1 MRPAN
6 SPTGDMI
13 LDRSDRIFV
22 ILLVLAFAAAIY
34 LAVGRMQIERSN
46 KIVEIIVDA
55 DDVRWVAAALGES
68 SCELLQELS
77 EAGVTALAVREMNLK
92 ELIACGQVIVS
103 RFPAGAD
110 VEGPLLT
117 FTCNASKSSE
127 RLYSALKARFPM
139 GRALP
144 TFPTVDPGDLPPDVL
159 MDVPLLLRPED
170 LDDARGNLLR
180 VVARLGN
187 FPEATPT
194 AIEAAAAAAERAG
207 ARLVIFR
214 DDQVLGYQALV
225 GETAKAF
232 QRHGLQFGYV
242 EIAEQKGQDGLA
254 KLLAKQL
261 IRVHSI
267 TDADLETITA
277 DTAITRYA
285 RAVRER
291 GIRACYVRLLTRP
304 QADPKGA
311 NTRYVSAIVQALRN
325 QGFRIGP
332 PAPLSAPTDW
342 PSRPARLLVL
352 LGLPAAAAL
361 LLRRLA
367 PVGSGWQ
374 WAAFA
379 AVALPLLGLGA
390 LHSEKLPALGGLLA
404 ASVFPALGVTV
415 ALQLARDSAVR
426 PETGQIV
433 RRGLVGLGLASLL
446 SFIGGMLI
454 VGLYADVEYLQGIGL
469 FTGVK
474 ASYLLP
480 LAVVLLVVIAD
491 LPGKVEPRYV
501 WKERLARGLGGFLRS
516 PISWGQAAAV
526 VFALAAVALVL
537 MRSGNE
543 SAVAP
548 TGLELKMRNLL
559 ESLLIARPRTKEF
572 LIGHPALML
581 ACALALRGRRG
592 WLPLVALVA
601 VIGQVSLL
609 NTFCHFHIPLYLGLL
624 RTLHGVWIG
633 ALVGLAAILIWR
645 ALCDRE
651 PRATP

>member
-1 MRPAN
+1 M
-6 SPTGDMI
+6 
-13 LDRSDRIFV
+13 DRSDRAFV
-22 ILLVLAFAAAIY
+22 ILLIVALAAAIY
-34 LAVGRMQIERSN
+34 LAVGRMQIERGN

-55 DDVRWVAAALGES
+55 DDARHVAAASGLS
-68 SCELLQELS
+68 VPELLKELR
-77 EAGVTALAVREMNLK
+77 EAGATALGVREMNLK
-92 ELIACGQVIVS
+92 EMIAAGRTTISFVSTGTPILIAEDPTAAAQVAAAI
-103 RFPAGAD
+103 RRKFPGC
-110 VEGPLLT
+110 E
-117 FTCNASKSSE
+117 
-127 RLYSALKARFPM
+127 ARGSDFVVTL
-139 GRALP
+139 GSI
-144 TFPTVDPGDLPPDVL
+144 TPDTL
-159 MDVPLLLRPED
+159 ADVPLLLRPED
-170 LDDARGNLLR
+170 LAAAQSTRLR

-187 FPEATPT
+187 YPGATPA
-194 AIEAAAAAAERAG
+194 AIQATAAAAQQAG
-207 ARLVIFR
+207 ARLVVFR
-214 DDQVLGYQALV
+214 DDQVLGYQGLV

-261 IRVHSI
+261 IRLHSI

-277 DTAITRYA
+277 STAITRYA

-311 NTRYVSAIVQALRN
+311 NTRYVSAIVQALRD

-332 PAPLSAPTDW
+332 PAPLSAPPDW
-342 PSRPARLLVL
+342 PARPARLLVL

-367 PVGSGWQ
+367 PVSAAWP
-374 WAAFA
+374 WAAFVA
-379 AVALPLLGLGA
+379 LALPLLGLG
-390 LHSEKLPALGGLLA
+390 LMHSTRLPALGGLLA
-404 ASVFPALGVTV
+404 ASVFPALGLTV

-426 PETGQIV
+426 PGTGQMV

-446 SFIGGMLI
+446 SSIGGMLI

-480 LAVVLLVVIAD
+480 FAVVLLVVIAD
-491 LPGKVEPRYV
+491 LPGKAEPRYV
-501 WKERLARGLGGFLRS
+501 WKERLARGLGGFLRN

-526 VFALAAVALVL
+526 VLALAAVALVL

-559 ESLLIARPRTKEF
+559 ESLLLARPRTKEF
-572 LIGHPALML
+572 LIGHPALIL
-581 ACALALRGRRG
+581 ACALACRGRRA
-592 WLPLVALVA
+592 WLPLVALLA

-633 ALVGLAAILIWR
+633 ALVGVSVILVWR
-645 ALCDRE
+645 ALCDRV

>member
-1 MRPAN
+1 M
-6 SPTGDMI
+6 
-13 LDRSDRIFV
+13 DRSDRAFV
-22 ILLVLAFAAAIY
+22 ILLIVALAAAIY
-34 LAVGRMQIERSN
+34 LAVGRMQIERGN

-55 DDVRWVAAALGES
+55 DDARHVAAASGLS
-68 SCELLQELS
+68 VPELLKELR
-77 EAGVTALAVREMNLK
+77 EAGATALGVREMNLK
-92 ELIACGQVIVS
+92 EMIAAGHIIISRYQSEPVLSSPNGLSATVPMSLIGTLRAKFPGSEVS
-103 RFPAGAD
+103 GTPYVVPSVRLGK
-110 VEGPLLT
+110 LT
-117 FTCNASKSSE
+117 
-127 RLYSALKARFPM
+127 P
-139 GRALP
+139 
-144 TFPTVDPGDLPPDVL
+144 DLL

-170 LDDARGNLLR
+170 LAAAQSTRLR

-187 FPEATPT
+187 YPGATPA
-194 AIEAAAAAAERAG
+194 AIQATAAAAQQAG
-207 ARLVIFR
+207 ARLVVFR
-214 DDQVLGYQALV
+214 DDQVLGYQGLV

-261 IRVHSI
+261 IRLHSI

-277 DTAITRYA
+277 STAITRYA

-311 NTRYVSAIVQALRN
+311 NTRYVSAIVQALRD

-332 PAPLSAPTDW
+332 PAPLSAPPDW
-342 PSRPARLLVL
+342 PARPARLLVL

-367 PVGSGWQ
+367 PVSAAWP
-374 WAAFA
+374 WAAFVA
-379 AVALPLLGLGA
+379 LALPLLGLG
-390 LHSEKLPALGGLLA
+390 LMHSTRLPALGGLLA
-404 ASVFPALGVTV
+404 ASVFPALGLTV

-426 PETGQIV
+426 PGTGQMV

-446 SFIGGMLI
+446 SSIGGMLI

-480 LAVVLLVVIAD
+480 FAVVLLVVIAD
-491 LPGKVEPRYV
+491 LPGKAEPRYV
-501 WKERLARGLGGFLRS
+501 WKERLARGLGGFLRN

-526 VFALAAVALVL
+526 VLALAAVALVL

-559 ESLLIARPRTKEF
+559 ESLLLARPRTKEF
-572 LIGHPALML
+572 LIGHPALIL
-581 ACALALRGRRG
+581 ACALACRGRRA
-592 WLPLVALVA
+592 WLPLVALLA

-633 ALVGLAAILIWR
+633 ALVGVSVILVWR
-645 ALCDRE
+645 ALCDRV